1 MRVLHVITAL
11 GVGGAENML
20 LKLLQAPGLS
30 QVQQQVVAML
40 PGGELANACRA
51 TGAVVDEVDLL
62 GGVPL
67 VGGSLRLVQ
76 LARRA
81 APDVVQGWMY
91 HGNLGAL
98 LARAV
103 LPRRVPLVWGVRQSL
118 ASLDGENAWARVA
131 IHANRLLSDR
141 PEALVFNSNASIEQH
156 RRFGFRNKHVHF
168 LPNGFDGE
176 RFRPDTALRARRRQ
190 EWGFDGSHLV
200 FGMLARLHPA
210 KGQVHFLEAADRLRA
225 SLPAARFVI
234 AGPDHAG
241 QGAALQAQC
250 RAAGLDRV
258 VRVDVGHHAAH
269 ELLPAI
275 DVFVSASTAIEAF
288 SNAIG
293 EALCCALPC
302 IATDIGDSAWLV
314 GDAGMVV
321 EPAAPTALAAAMATL
336 AELGTEQ
343 RAALGAKGRERVL
356 RDFGIAAVA
365 ARFGDLWQ
373 GLAALPPQAAAAG

>member
-30 QVQQQVVAML
+30 PVRQQVIAML
-40 PGGELANACRA
+40 PGGAMAGACRA
-51 TGAVVDEVDLL
+51 TGAQVDEVDLL
-62 GGVPL
+62 GGLPL
-67 VGGSLRLVQ
+67 ASGSLRLAQ

-131 IHANRLLSDR
+131 IHANRLLSGR
-141 PEALVFNSNASIEQH
+141 PEALVFNSSTSIEQH
-156 RRFGFRNKHVHF
+156 RRFGFRNGNVQF

-176 RFRPDTALRARRRQ
+176 RFRPDPALRARCRQ
-190 EWGFDGSHLV
+190 AWGLDESHLV

-210 KGQVHFLEAADRLRA
+210 KGQAHFLEAAARLRTA
-225 SLPAARFVI
+225 LPTARFVI

-250 RAAGLDRV
+250 RAAGLDGVLRIL
-258 VRVDVGHHAAH
+258 VGHHAAH
-269 ELLPAI
+269 ELLPAL

-302 IATDIGDSAWLV
+302 VATDIGDSAWLV
-314 GDAGMVV
+314 GDAGLVV
-321 EPAAPTALAAAMATL
+321 EPAAPDALAAAMATMAGL
-336 AELGTEQ
+336 GAER
-343 RAALGAKGRERVL
+343 RAALGAQGRERVL
-356 RDFGIAAVA
+356 REFGIAAVA
-365 ARFGDLWQ
+365 ARFGELWQ
-373 GLAALPPQAAAAG
+373 GLAAQPPRAAGAG

>member
-30 QVQQQVVAML
+30 PVRQQVIAML
-40 PGGELANACRA
+40 PGGAMAGACRA
-51 TGAVVDEVDLL
+51 TGAPVDEVNLL

-67 VGGSLRLVQ
+67 VSGSLRLAQ
-76 LARRA
+76 LARQA

-131 IHANRLLSDR
+131 IHANRLLSGR
-141 PEALVFNSNASIEQH
+141 PDALVFNSSTSIEQH
-156 RRFGFRNKHVHF
+156 RRFGFRNGQVHF

-176 RFRPDTALRARRRQ
+176 RFRPDAAQRARRRQ
-190 EWGFDGSHLV
+190 AWGFDESHLV

-210 KGQVHFLEAADRLRA
+210 KGQAHFLEAAARLQA

-241 QGAALQAQC
+241 QAAALQAQC
-250 RAAGLDRV
+250 RAAGLGHRV
-258 VRVDVGHHAAH
+258 HILVGHHAAH
-269 ELLPAI
+269 ELLPAL

-314 GDAGMVV
+314 GDAGLVV
-321 EPAAPTALAAAMATL
+321 EPAAPAALAAAMATL
-336 AELGTEQ
+336 AELGAER
-343 RAALGAKGRERVL
+343 RAALGAQGRERVL

-365 ARFGDLWQ
+365 ARFGELWH
-373 GLAALPPQAAAAG
+373 GLAAQPPRAGGAR